1 MQIHKLVLGPK
12 FGAHIVEQSND
23 QGLKNCLYI
32 LKDELFTPE
41 DELYSTGG
49 QD

>member
-1 MQIHKLVLGPK
+1 M

-23 QGLKNCLYI
+23 QGLKTVFMSSRTI
-32 LKDELFTPE
+32 EFFTPE

-49 QD
+49 QS

>member
-1 MQIHKLVLGPK
+1 MQIQKLVLGPK

-23 QGLKNCLYI
+23 QGLRTICV
-32 LKDELFTPE
+32 LKVDLFTPE

-49 QD
+49 QS